1 MLDDGFTS
9 FVVPVPRFVEPELH
23 VDVALLYQ
31 LIVRGAVPPAPADVS
46 VTDWPL
52 SSVGADGVIAPAD
65 SAGVLTVTVSP
76 AEQANADVASVT
88 L

>member
-31 LIVRGAVPPAPADVS
+31 LIVSEAVPPVAADVR
-46 VTDWPL
+46 VTD
-52 SSVGADGVIAPAD
+52 
-65 SAGVLTVTVSP
+65 
-76 AEQANADVASVT
+76 
-88 L
+88 

>member
-1 MLDDGFTS
+1 VYVVVDDGLGIY
-9 FVVPVPRFVEPELH
+9 VVPDATVLPPQEACEYH
-23 VDVALLYQ
+23 A
-31 LIVRGAVPPAPADVS
+31 IVRAAVPPAPADVS